1 MNAIKHVKKYKI
13 RVDKETQKISLIDTI
28 RTVLECD
35 SYVAMY
41 KLNRHVFRKDGR
53 MASIKSR
60 LTRIKINAYGN
71 KTPVTDLNT
80 LAEIIWLLPGGDS
93 AAFRLKSAEKIGR
106 VLGGDLTLFREKLM
120 MPRPEEPETRQS
132 IVQKALRSVDITG
145 GVRIDKASGKASM
158 IGVVRLI
165 TRCNS
170 SAASMRLI
178 RLFAQDNSIPSI
190 ESRTTYIRINGK
202 DNITPVTD
210 LKTILE
216 MIWKL
221 PGIASVRFRHKSAET
236 MCRVMGGDLSL
247 LRDIEQN
254 NLMWRSADGGEVIQQ
269 ALLEPI
275 EFKEAETSSRVKE
288 CSVRDALASLVGGES
303 EVETPAGFIDVL
315 SDTEV
320 IEVKYYKQWKHGL
333 GQVLAY
339 QSYYPCLAR
348 RLHLFAH
355 VGDVDTRNYFALA
368 KNVCDGHAVKVTF
381 EEVPALDD
389 DETQTLP
396 RVKRARDSQVF

>member
-1 MNAIKHVKKYKI
+1 MNVTKHVKKYKI
-13 RVDKETQKISLIDTI
+13 RVDKATQKISLMDTV
-28 RTVLECD
+28 RCVLECE
-35 SYVAMY
+35 S
-41 KLNRHVFRKDGR
+41 LNRHVFKKDDR
-53 MASIKSR
+53 AASIESR
-60 LTRIKINAYGN
+60 ITRIKINAYGN

-80 LAEIIWLLPGGDS
+80 LVEVIWFLPGGD
-93 AAFRLKSAEKIGR
+93 ATAFRLKSAEKIGR
-106 VLGGDLTLFREKLM
+106 VLGGDLTLFRKKLM
-120 MPRPEEPETRQS
+120 MPRPEEPATRQS
-132 IVQKALRSVDITG
+132 IVQKALCSVDITG
-145 GVRIDKASGKASM
+145 GVRIDKATGKASM

-165 TRCNS
+165 LKCN
-170 SAASMRLI
+170 AACASTYLS
-178 RLFAQDNSIPSI
+178 RLFARDDSMPSI
-190 ESRTTYIRINGK
+190 ESRTAYIRINGK
-202 DNITPVTD
+202 RNITPVTD

-221 PGIASVRFRHKSAET
+221 PGKASARFRHKSAET
-236 MCRVMGGDLSL
+236 VCRVMGGDLAL
-247 LRDIEQN
+247 LREIKQN
-254 NLMWRSADGGEVIQQ
+254 NRTWRSADGGEVIQQ

-275 EFKEAETSSRVKE
+275 EYKEAETSSRVKE

-315 SDTEV
+315 SETEV
-320 IEVKYYKQWKHGL
+320 IEVKYYRQWKHGL

-368 KNVCDGHAVKVTF
+368 KNECDGHAVKVTF

-389 DETQTLP
+389 DKAQTP
-396 RVKRARDSQVF
+396 SRVKRARDSQVF